1 MKEDRILR
9 KAKGLAL
16 SRRHGDA
23 IRLLE
28 PEVVRYRDSFSYY
41 HILAVAC
48 LHSGDYG
55 GALTYFRRAREIK
68 MRNCDA
74 LLGLAVLHLRR
85 GETDRAV
92 EYYLEVQEIEPGN
105 TIAKKALAAI
115 RKHGEPESLSSWL
128 ETGKVSRLYPRL
140 KRDSASVRIAVCSL
154 SVIVCAA
161 GIGSAALLKAGPF
174 ARDPGADRSGFAA
187 SALDA
192 EDRAEP
198 VETGGSYRY
207 ILTRKDVLAEYES
220 ARKLFLDYR
229 DEAARTRVNRI
240 LDSNASAAIKRKAR
254 LLADYASA
262 PGFDT
267 LKDRFEYAEVLKD
280 PYLYRDCHVLWRG
293 MATNLTEKAESTSFQ
308 LLVGYDTR
316 STLQGI
322 VPVAFASAVSVD
334 VERPLEVLGR
344 VVLVD
349 GRVHLTG
356 IALHQA
362 AALK

>member
-1 MKEDRILR
+1 MKEDRILL

-16 SRRHGDA
+16 SRRYGEA

-68 MRNCDA
+68 MRNSDA

-85 GETDRAV
+85 GETDRAI
-92 EYYLEVQEIEPGN
+92 EYYLEVQEIDPRN
-105 TIAKKALAAI
+105 AIARRALAAI
-115 RKHGEPESLSSWL
+115 RKHGAPENLAEWL
-128 ETGKVSRLYPRL
+128 ETGKVARLYPRL
-140 KRDSASVRIAVCSL
+140 KRESGSALAAVALFSVV
-154 SVIVCAA
+154 VCAA
-161 GIGSAALLKAGPF
+161 GAGSAAALKLGPF

-207 ILTRKDVLAEYES
+207 ILTRKEVLSEYEA
-220 ARKLFLDYR
+220 ARALFLDYR
-229 DEAARTRVNRI
+229 DEAARTRVNRV

-254 LLADYASA
+254 LLVDYASI

-267 LKDRFEYAEVLKD
+267 LKDRFEYSDVLKD

-293 MATNLTEKAESTSFQ
+293 MATNLSEKDTSTAFQ
-308 LLVGYDTR
+308 FLVGYDTR

-322 VPVAFASAVSVD
+322 VPVVFPSAVAVD

-349 GRVHLTG
+349 GRIQLAGV
-356 IALHQA
+356 ALHQA
-362 AALK
+362 AK